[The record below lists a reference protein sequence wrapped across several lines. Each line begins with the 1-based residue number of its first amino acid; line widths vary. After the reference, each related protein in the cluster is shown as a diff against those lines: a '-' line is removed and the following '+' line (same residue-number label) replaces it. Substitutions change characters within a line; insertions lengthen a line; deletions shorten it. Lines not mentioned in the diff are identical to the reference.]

1 MKILDLIHRWTGG
14 FLGLILALLGLTGA
28 ILVHKEEWISLPH
41 AEDALV
47 RDAAQIATTS
57 DALMTANPNA
67 QGIIYASERLG
78 LNQVRLGKGAGFY
91 TDQAGHEVTR
101 WASQWE
107 RPELWL
113 FDFHHH
119 LFAGDTGELV
129 IAAAGIAGMFFV
141 ISGSILWWRTRKT
154 FKFRLLP
161 KRMSR
166 PAIVM
171 HHRDLGIVMAP
182 LLFVSML
189 TGTMMVAKPVAALVI
204 APFSSPKE
212 VEATLKPPKV
222 KGGEMAEDFDWK
234 AAVMTAHNRFPDAQ
248 IRILSKPRK
257 AGDLV
262 MIRMKREAE
271 WLPNG
276 RSALYFDGA
285 NGRLIEARDALAMPT
300 GAQVFNMAF
309 PIHAAKVG
317 GLGYR
322 LVMTLSGIAMTLLGS
337 LAVWSFWFRRN
348 PKKKP
353 QPQIIAPSAA
363 TSPGTGATS
372 I

>member
-1 MKILDLIHRWTGG
+1 MKLLDLLHRWTGG

-41 AEDALV
+41 AEDARV
-47 RDAAQIATTS
+47 ADAAQVAS
-57 DALMTANPNA
+57 VADKLLSSNDQA
-67 QGIIYASERLG
+67 QGIIFASDRLS
-78 LNQVRLGKGAGFY
+78 LHQVRLDKGAGFY
-91 TDQAGHEVTR
+91 TDQAGNEVTR

-113 FDFHHH
+113 FDLHHH
-119 LFAGDTGELV
+119 LFAGDSGEVV
-129 IAAAGIAGMFFV
+129 IAAAGIAGLFFV

-212 VEATLKPPKV
+212 VEASLKPPKV
-222 KGGEMAEDFDWK
+222 KGGEMAKDFDWK
-234 AAVMTAHNRFPDAQ
+234 AAVLTAHQRFPDAQ

-276 RSALYFDGA
+276 RSALFFDGA
-285 NGRLIEARDALAMPT
+285 DGRLIEARDALAMPT
-300 GAQVFNMAF
+300 GAQVYNMAY
-309 PIHAAKVG
+309 PVHAAKVG

-322 LVMTLSGIAMTLLGS
+322 IIMTLSGIAMTLLGS

-348 PKKKP
+348 PKKKVQLSP
-353 QPQIIAPSAA
+353 VANLASAEV
-363 TSPGTGATS
+363 S
-372 I
+372 

>member
-1 MKILDLIHRWTGG
+1 MMKWLDFFHRWTGG
-14 FLGLILALLGLTGA
+14 LLGLVLAILGLTGA

-47 RDAAQIATTS
+47 TDGAQVS
-57 DALMTANPNA
+57 DVAGTLLANPEA
-67 QGIIYASERLG
+67 QGIIFASDRLG
-78 LNQVRLGKGAGFY
+78 LHQVRTGKGAGFY
-91 TDQAGHEVTR
+91 TDQAGQEVTR

-113 FDFHHH
+113 FDLHHH
-119 LFAGDTGELV
+119 LFTGDAGEWV
-129 IAAAGIAGMFFV
+129 IAAAGIAAMFFV
-141 ISGSILWWRTRKT
+141 LSGSILWWRTRKT

-171 HHRDLGIVMAP
+171 HHRDLGVVMAP
-182 LLFVSML
+182 LLFLSAL
-189 TGTMMVAKPVAALVI
+189 TGTMMVAKPVAALVV

-222 KGGEMAEDFDWK
+222 KGGELAKDFDWK
-234 AAVMTAHNRFPDAQ
+234 AAVLTAHQRFPDAK

-257 AGDLV
+257 PGDLV

-285 NGRLIEARDALAMPT
+285 TGRLVEARDALAMPT
-300 GAQVFNMAF
+300 GAQVFNMAY
-309 PIHAAKVG
+309 PVHAAKVG

-322 LVMTLSGIAMTLLGS
+322 VVMTLSGLAMTLLGS

-353 QPQIIAPSAA
+353 VAAAPIIPTSAA
-363 TSPGTGATS
+363 QG
-372 I
+372 